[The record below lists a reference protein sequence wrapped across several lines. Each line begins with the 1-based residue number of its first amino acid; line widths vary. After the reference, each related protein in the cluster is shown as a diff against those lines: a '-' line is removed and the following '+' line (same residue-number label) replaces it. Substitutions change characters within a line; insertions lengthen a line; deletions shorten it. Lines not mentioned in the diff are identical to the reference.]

1 MRSSFA
7 FSSALFTASYALAPS
22 CTPSSADPTITS
34 APEVNFELMRKQN
47 DNRFMGWLSL
57 SGGSYS
63 SKQCDVG
70 GTLYQTASL
79 WRCCA
84 TSVAACDIPIGCISG
99 SLIYSLAS
107 TGTRQLGT
115 FGCNQIYTEA
125 EDQSFTICNTGFLY
139 ENTQDSD
146 PRTNVFCGI
155 SSVNWSYYRVK
166 PDLSTSTPGMESPS
180 IFDSYMLIRYLVA
193 STPSSS
199 PATTT
204 DSTTVTPTPADSTI
218 LQTISPNPSKKKSQ
232 AWIAGAVV
240 GPIVGLALVG
250 ILAWFC
256 LAKRRKNKTVVPPPS
271 TTAPSYPAS
280 PNQQPPQPYNNNNN
294 NYQPPMQQ
302 NQHGMAPYGVA
313 QHESWTPAPI
323 PSSPHT
329 QGSTSPH
336 PPNSPYGAPVQP
348 QQWQQQQQQQQLHPQ
363 AGYTQSPPTSPAPA
377 PGYVDEHGVVKQP
390 HERPFSS
397 ELDGMSYQQPA
408 R

>member
-1 MRSSFA
+1 MRSSFV

-166 PDLSTSTPGMESPS
+166 PDLSTSTP
-180 IFDSYMLIRYLVA
+180 A

-204 DSTTVTPTPADSTI
+204 GSTTVTPTPADSTI
-218 LQTISPNPSKKKSQ
+218 LPTISPNPPKKKSQ

-240 GPIVGLALVG
+240 GPIIGLALVG

-271 TTAPSYPAS
+271 TTAPSYPGS
-280 PNQQPPQPYNNNNN
+280 PNQQPPQPYNN

-313 QHESWTPAPI
+313 QHESWTPAPT
-323 PSSPHT
+323 PGSPHT
-329 QGSTSPH
+329 QGSVSPH

-348 QQWQQQQQQQQLHPQ
+348 QQWQQQQQLH
-363 AGYTQSPPTSPAPA
+363 APTSPA
-377 PGYVDEHGVVKQP
+377 PGYVDEHGAVKQP

-397 ELDGMSYQQPA
+397 ELDGTSYQQPA